1 MSNSIFL
8 VCGSHHEVPGVKL
21 KAFATS
27 ALADAAAAEMVNILL
42 RDNEMPDDAT
52 AGNWQE
58 KFQAYK
64 RAIADD
70 LETDVDILTDE
81 DCGDVS
87 IEMVDLAGLTNHPQ
101 LISDLWGKI
110 EDDGGDFF
118 SLRERVRGAL
128 WHGESEASIVA
139 GVKPLVFENAKL
151 VSGVECLAA
160 EAANGSYVIVSPPGG
175 FELRLNGIPF
185 PESMQ
190 FCSVQDAIKFAGQHY
205 RAHMAKFTTVIN
217 ARTMPMGLSDG
228 TKDYF
233 VEVSCDGRSLTP
245 HKFKIEGR
253 ADYEVAMW
261 DWLFQ
266 GGPKPDFAAFD
277 IDGDIGDG
285 IAAAFAADVSTLELM
300 RPDDPELIEQGDF
313 TNYRVVIVSTTSYIV
328 DVAAESKEEARENA
342 LEVFN
347 QSESPDEHF
356 GILDADN
363 RVESVETI

>member
-139 GVKPLVFENAKL
+139 GVKPLAFEEVDVHGHTVLRAI
-151 VSGVECLAA
+151 
-160 EAANGSYVIVSPPGG
+160 AANGHYVIASGPDSVQ
-175 FELRLNGIPF
+175 LLLNGIGVADAADVRT
-185 PESMQ
+185 
-190 FCSVQDAIKFAGQHY
+190 VQDAIKAAGQHY

-253 ADYEVAMW
+253 ADYDVAMW

-266 GGPKPDFAAFD
+266 GGPKPDFRAFD

-285 IAAAFAADVSTLELM
+285 IAAAIAADVSTLELM

-347 QSESPDEHF
+347 HSESPDEHF